1 MNLFY
6 TSAEHGYGNQL
17 TLFDQEAA
25 HAIKVMRHR
34 EGDILYV
41 TDGRGTLYKGQIE
54 SVTKNEVNLVVLE
67 SKKEEKARTR
77 VIIAMGI
84 LKKRDR
90 MEVAAEKCV
99 ELGADGFILFKSD
112 HSEKTNVRLDRIEN
126 TMLSAMKQ
134 SLRLWLP
141 KAEVLDSVDELIQS
155 KSEDSQLVLADQDSG
170 ETEIKQSDN
179 CSELILVAGPEGGLS
194 EREIQLLKKSGAGT
208 VQLGSNR
215 LRAETAAIALCF
227 KAGLPK

>member
-6 TSAEHGYGNQL
+6 TSPEHIHSNQL
-17 TLFDQEAA
+17 TLIDQEAA

-34 EGDILYV
+34 EGDTLYV
-41 TDGRGTLYKGQIE
+41 TDGEGTLYKGQIN
-54 SVTKNEVNLVVLE
+54 SVTKNEVNLIVLE

-155 KSEDSQLVLADQDSG
+155 KSEDSQLLLADQDSD
-170 ETEIKQSDN
+170 ETEITLSDDCN
-179 CSELILVAGPEGGLS
+179 ELILVAGPEGGLS
-194 EREIQLLKKSGAGT
+194 EREIQLLKKSCAGT
-208 VQLGSNR
+208 VQLGSKR